1 MPSPYLSRCAV
12 FGAAAMLLASFA
24 SSAVAESLTLPQALD
39 RAQTGSPLITAA
51 EAGIRAAEGRAR
63 QAGLPPNPEI
73 SVEAENFSGSGP
85 YDGFGSAETTFA
97 LEQRLEL
104 GGKRG
109 SRLAVARAEIEV
121 ARLRL
126 AVARADVAKDVRS
139 AFADAVAAEER
150 VTLAREALLRAEDL
164 SRVVGILVDAGRE
177 PPLRA
182 LRARSAVEEARAKA
196 QAAEAEAASTRRALA
211 TLIGVDGESLTLVA
225 EPPVRFALAGP
236 LDPTT
241 SLDVRLADLE
251 FAVANATIGRERSAG
266 APDVTLQAGIRRF
279 EDTGDQAV
287 IFGFSAPIPVI
298 DRNQG
303 NIAAARADADAADA
317 RRRLALAEAIR
328 RNRDAEAALKTAEA
342 RVAVLETRTVPQAEE
357 SLRLTRLGYEAGKFP
372 LLEVLDAQDALA
384 IAKEDLI
391 AARLDRA
398 RAIAALERAAAR

>member
-1 MPSPYLSRCAV
+1 MPSPCLSRCAV

-24 SSAVAESLTLPQALD
+24 SSAFAEPVTLAQSLD
-39 RAQTGSPLITAA
+39 RAQAGSPLITAA

-73 SVEAENFSGSGP
+73 SVEAENFSGP

-109 SRLAVARAEIEV
+109 SRLAVARAEIET

-139 AFADAVAAEER
+139 AFAEAAAAEDR
-150 VTLAREALLRAEDL
+150 VILAREALQRAEDL
-164 SRVVGILVDAGRE
+164 ARVVGILVDAGRE

-182 LRARSAVEEARAKA
+182 LRARSAVEEARARA
-196 QAAEAEAASTRRALA
+196 QAAEAKAASARRALA
-211 TLIGVDGESLTLVA
+211 TLIGADGDSLTVTA
-225 EPPVRFALAGP
+225 EPPVHFALTGP

-251 FAVANATIGRERSAG
+251 FAVANATITRERSAA
-266 APDVTLQAGIRRF
+266 APDVTLQAGIRQF

-287 IFGFSAPIPVI
+287 IVGFSAPIPVI

-303 NIAAARADADAADA
+303 NVAAARADADAADA

-342 RVAVLETRTVPQAEE
+342 RVAVLETRTVPQTEE

-372 LLEVLDAQDALA
+372 LLEVLDAQEALA
-384 IAKEDLI
+384 VAKEDLI

-398 RAIAALERAAAR
+398 WAIAALERAAAR

>member
-1 MPSPYLSRCAV
+1 MPSPYLSRCAA
-12 FGAAAMLLASFA
+12 FGAAMLLASFA
-24 SSAVAESLTLPQALD
+24 SSAFAESLTLPQALD
-39 RAQTGSPLITAA
+39 RAQAGSPLITAA
-51 EAGIRAAEGRAR
+51 EANVRAAEGRAR

-97 LEQRLEL
+97 FEQRLEL